1 MKIKLELEITLNNNE
16 TFTETELEDF
26 GNEVAYFLPSV
37 IFTENYDFII
47 KETKCTTIKQ
57 I

>member
-1 MKIKLELEITLNNNE
+1 MKIKLELEVILDNNE
-16 TFTETELEDF
+16 KFTETELKDF
-26 GNEVAYFLPSV
+26 GNEVTYFLPSV

-47 KETKCTTIKQ
+47 KETKCTTIEQ